1 MREILVV
8 GTVLLGFSLGF
19 PCAHAQRKPERVEAP
34 KFTAGQLNSVFFPDA
49 VGQLKGQRPTS
60 QVAAKPAA
68 SNMPGSTNAGN
79 SSTNGTGSSSTG
91 TNSTGDDDP
100 MAWHNLISPTALEDL
115 IKGSKLRL
123 DKTITTPAAFAG
135 GGFAVARKEFS
146 MQALLFAIIETYPG
160 DVRWKTSAPVAREL
174 LSRVAAN
181 TKVGS
186 VQVHDEAKKR
196 LLDLGDL
203 TNGTQLSGKASSE
216 VNWSTL
222 IDHAPAMQLLEWAQ
236 KENIAPD
243 VASPEVFAKN
253 KDALQHYAEL
263 VAVLGKVLTVEE
275 MPYVEE
281 KEYVA
286 LANAMIEQ
294 AQQVRLAVK
303 TDNADLARQSAAKLG
318 QCCNNCHSSYP

>member
-1 MREILVV
+1 MRAMLIL
-8 GTVLLGFSLGF
+8 GAGWIAFSLSF
-19 PCAHAQRKPERVEAP
+19 SSAQAQRKPERVEAP
-34 KFTAGQLNSVFFPDA
+34 KFTSGQLNSVFFPDA
-49 VGQLKGQRPTS
+49 AGQLKGQRPAS
-60 QVAAKPAA
+60 QAASKPAGGKTPAA
-68 SNMPGSTNAGN
+68 STSVGGSDTHSA
-79 SSTNGTGSSSTG
+79 SS
-91 TNSTGDDDP
+91 GDSDP

-146 MQALLFAIIETYPG
+146 LQALLFAIIETYPG
-160 DVRWKTSAPVAREL
+160 DVRWKSSAPVAREL

-186 VQVHDEAKKR
+186 AQVHDEAKKR

-203 TNGTQLSGKASSE
+203 TNGSQLSGKASSE

-243 VASPEVFAKN
+243 VASPELFAKN
-253 KDALQHYAEL
+253 KEALQHYAEL

-275 MPYVEE
+275 MPFADD
-281 KEYVA
+281 KEYVI
-286 LANAMIEQ
+286 LAKAMLEQ

-303 TDNADLARQSAAKLG
+303 TDNADLARQSAAKLL
-318 QCCNNCHSSYP
+318 QSCNACHETYK

>member
-1 MREILVV
+1 VEKKMRS
-8 GTVLLGFSLGF
+8 LLFLAAGLTGFSLGL
-19 PCAHAQRKPERVEAP
+19 PHGLAQRKPERVEAP
-34 KFTAGQLNSVFFPDA
+34 KFTSGELNSVFFPDA
-49 VGQLKGQRPTS
+49 ASQLKGQRPAS
-60 QVAAKPAA
+60 QAATKPTAAKPA
-68 SNMPGSTNAGN
+68 
-79 SSTNGTGSSSTG
+79 
-91 TNSTGDDDP
+91 TNSGESSAESSDDGDA
-100 MAWHNLISPTALEDL
+100 MAWHNLISPIALEDL

-160 DVRWKTSAPVAREL
+160 NVRWKSSAPVAREL

-186 VQVHDEAKKR
+186 AQVHEEAKKR

-216 VNWSTL
+216 VNWSQL

-236 KENIAPD
+236 KENISPNS
-243 VASPEVFAKN
+243 ASPELFAKN
-253 KDALQHYAEL
+253 KEAVQHYAEL

-275 MPYVEE
+275 MPYADD
-281 KEYVA
+281 KEYVN
-286 LANAMIEQ
+286 LCKAMMEQ
-294 AQQVRLAVK
+294 AQQVVLAVK
-303 TDNADLARQSAAKLG
+303 TDNADLARQSASKLL
-318 QCCNNCHSSYP
+318 QSCNTCHEVYR

>member
-1 MREILVV
+1 MRAALIV
-8 GTVLLGFSLGF
+8 GASLLGFLLGLPSAF
-19 PCAHAQRKPERVEAP
+19 AQRKPERVEAP
-34 KFTAGQLNSVFFPDA
+34 KFTSGQLNSIFFSDA
-49 VGQLKGQRPTS
+49 AGQLKGQRPTS
-60 QVAAKPAA
+60 QVAPKPVVNSA
-68 SNMPGSTNAGN
+68 SALAN
-79 SSTNGTGSSSTG
+79 SSRASTG
-91 TNSTGDDDP
+91 NAADSDP
-100 MAWHNLISPTALEDL
+100 NAWHNLISPTALEDL

-160 DVRWKTSAPVAREL
+160 EVRWKSSAPVAREL

-203 TNGTQLSGKASSE
+203 TNGSQLSGKASSE

-243 VASPEVFAKN
+243 VASPEMFAKN

-263 VAVLGKVLTVEE
+263 VAVLGRVLTVEE
-275 MPYVEE
+275 MPYAEE
-281 KEYVA
+281 KEYVS
-286 LANAMIEQ
+286 LARAMIEQ
-294 AQQVRLAVK
+294 AQQVRLAAK
-303 TDNADLARQSAAKLG
+303 TDNADLARQAAAKLG

>member
-1 MREILVV
+1 MRTTLILCA
-8 GTVLLGFSLGF
+8 GLIGFLLDF
-19 PCAHAQRKPERVEAP
+19 PNAMAQRKPERVEAP
-34 KFTAGQLNSVFFPDA
+34 KFTNGQLNSVFFPDA
-49 VGQLKGQRPTS
+49 ASQLKGQRPTS
-60 QVAAKPAA
+60 QVVPKPATGNLPTA
-68 SNMPGSTNAGN
+68 TTNADSPGSP
-79 SSTNGTGSSSTG
+79 STG
-91 TNSTGDDDP
+91 ENDP

-160 DVRWKTSAPVAREL
+160 DVRWKSSAPVAREL

-186 VQVHDEAKKR
+186 AQVHDEAKKR

-203 TNGTQLSGKASSE
+203 TNGTQLAGKASSE

-236 KENIAPD
+236 KENIAIM
-243 VASPEVFAKN
+243 VASPESFAKN

-263 VAVLGKVLTVEE
+263 VAVLGKILTVEE
-275 MPYVEE
+275 MPNADD
-281 KEYVA
+281 KEYVI
-286 LANAMIEQ
+286 LAKAMLEQ
-294 AQQVRLAVK
+294 AQQIRLATK
-303 TDNADLARQSAAKLG
+303 TDNADLARQSAAKLL
-318 QCCNNCHSSYP
+318 QSCNACHETYK

>member
-1 MREILVV
+1 
-8 GTVLLGFSLGF
+8 
-19 PCAHAQRKPERVEAP
+19 
-34 KFTAGQLNSVFFPDA
+34 
-49 VGQLKGQRPTS
+49 
-60 QVAAKPAA
+60 
-68 SNMPGSTNAGN
+68 
-79 SSTNGTGSSSTG
+79 
-91 TNSTGDDDP
+91 
-100 MAWHNLISPTALEDL
+100 
-115 IKGSKLRL
+115 
-123 DKTITTPAAFAG
+123 
-135 GGFAVARKEFS
+135 

-203 TNGTQLSGKASSE
+203 TNGAQLSGKASSE
-216 VNWSTL
+216 VNWSTM

-243 VASPEVFAKN
+243 VASPEMFAKN
-253 KDALQHYAEL
+253 RDALQHYAEL

-275 MPYVEE
+275 MPYAEE
-281 KEYVA
+281 KEYVS
-286 LANAMIEQ
+286 LARAMIEQ
-294 AQQVRLAVK
+294 AQQVRLAAK

>member
-1 MREILVV
+1 MRATLIL
-8 GTVLLGFSLGF
+8 GAGLIALSLSLSS
-19 PCAHAQRKPERVEAP
+19 AQAQRKPERVEAP
-34 KFTAGQLNSVFFPDA
+34 KFTSGQLNNVFFPDA
-49 VGQLKGQRPTS
+49 AGQLKGQRPAL
-60 QVAAKPAA
+60 QAASKPAEGKTPAA
-68 SNMPGSTNAGN
+68 STSVGGPDTDSA
-79 SSTNGTGSSSTG
+79 SS
-91 TNSTGDDDP
+91 GDSDP

-146 MQALLFAIIETYPG
+146 LQALLFAIIETYPG
-160 DVRWKTSAPVAREL
+160 DVRWKSSAPVAREL
-174 LSRVAAN
+174 LSRIAAN

-186 VQVHDEAKKR
+186 AQVHDEAKKR

-203 TNGTQLSGKASSE
+203 TNGSQLAGKASSE

-243 VASPEVFAKN
+243 VASPELFAKN
-253 KDALQHYAEL
+253 KEALQHYAEL

-275 MPYVEE
+275 MPFADD
-281 KEYVA
+281 KEYVI
-286 LANAMIEQ
+286 LAKSMLEQ

-303 TDNADLARQSAAKLG
+303 TDNADLARQSAAKLL
-318 QCCNNCHSSYP
+318 QSCNACHETYK